1 MRQRGDIKDMKL
13 LFSKLGLGAWVA
25 GALLIVGGATMLGRG
40 DGRHAA
46 GPPAPRAT
54 SAQAS
59 TTVAPAIA
67 GDADAGW
74 ERYIESCAACHGPEG
89 NGMPNQGV
97 SLRAS
102 RFLSDRTDAELFAF
116 LKAGRLPTDPAS
128 VTRMLMPPK
137 GGNAALTDAQLRD
150 VVAYLRTIQ
159 AKPAAPAGAG
169 LSGAN

>member
-1 MRQRGDIKDMKL
+1 
-13 LFSKLGLGAWVA
+13 VA
-25 GALLIVGGATMLGRG
+25 GALLILGGASMVGRG
-40 DGRHAA
+40 DGGRPDAGPS
-46 GPPAPRAT
+46 GPPAT
-54 SAQAS
+54 SARVS
-59 TTVAPAIA
+59 TPAVPAIA

-102 RFLSDRTDAELFAF
+102 RFLSDHTDAELFAF

-150 VVAYLRTIQ
+150 VVAHLRTIQQ
-159 AKPAAPAGAG
+159 AKPAAPSGAG
-169 LSGAN
+169 LSAMN